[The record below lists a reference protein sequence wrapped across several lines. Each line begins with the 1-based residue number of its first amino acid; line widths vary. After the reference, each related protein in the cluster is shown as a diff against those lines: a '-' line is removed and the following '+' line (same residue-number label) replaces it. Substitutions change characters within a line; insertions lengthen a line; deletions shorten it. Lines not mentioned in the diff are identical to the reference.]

1 MLVVLILDFKFSFW
15 PSYYHFIPNQNHKLK
30 GEKMNMTCNI
40 CAKGLEVDENLEEC
54 QDPDFD
60 YMIHPSC
67 GNKIAETFVQGE
79 WEGPMFC
86 SKRCFK
92 QHKKSLAR
100 AAKRATGSVGWYKA
114 GPTPE
119 VTSVSIMVNRLTNNN
134 NYNCWHVGDKHN
146 GSTKSVLANQLVQL
160 MQENGIIYPRSGKD
174 IHIRI
179 NHLEQRFR
187 AARDWSN

>member
-1 MLVVLILDFKFSFW
+1 
-15 PSYYHFIPNQNHKLK
+15 
-30 GEKMNMTCNI
+30 MTCKLCI
-40 CAKGLEVDENLEEC
+40 KCLKVDENLEKC
-54 QDPDFD
+54 QDPNCSNI
-60 YMIHPSC
+60 IHSTC
-67 GNKIAETFVQGE
+67 GKKIVETFEEGE
-79 WEGPMFC
+79 WEGPLFC

-119 VTSVSIMVNRLTNNN
+119 VTSVSIMVNWLTTNND
-134 NYNCWHVGDKHN
+134 YNCWHVGDKHN

-160 MQENGIIYPRSGKD
+160 MQENGIIYPRSGKA